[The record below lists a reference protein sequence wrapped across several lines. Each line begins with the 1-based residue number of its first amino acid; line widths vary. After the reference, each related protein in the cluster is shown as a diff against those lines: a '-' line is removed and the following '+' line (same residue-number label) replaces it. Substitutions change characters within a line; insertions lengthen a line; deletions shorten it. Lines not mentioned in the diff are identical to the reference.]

1 MFYSKHIQ
9 FGLAS
14 TPGLRQNRKE
24 RGMKTNQSEQWQ
36 PYLRRY
42 ESGEW
47 RAKIFRDLV
56 LAEASKMPLPV
67 MLDIGCGT
75 GFDDDLS
82 LQSALARSS
91 REYVGVEPDKS
102 ITVGECI
109 TSIHHCFFEEAP
121 IPSGSIDLAFS
132 VMVLEHLEDPQ
143 RFFDKLRDVLRPGG
157 VFWGFTMDAR
167 HWFVAASLLATRLH
181 IKDWYLQQLHGKR
194 GEERYKNYKVIYR
207 TNTPRQ
213 MASFT
218 SEFAQHDI
226 LNFYSAGQLDFYFPR
241 RLQWIGR
248 MLSRADHL
256 LGMHGCIIALR
267 LQR

>member
-1 MFYSKHIQ
+1 MNLKM
-9 FGLAS
+9 
-14 TPGLRQNRKE
+14 NR
-24 RGMKTNQSEQWQ
+24 SEQWQ

-42 ESGEW
+42 ETGEW

-56 LAEASKMPLPV
+56 LADASTMSQPV

-75 GFDDDLS
+75 GFDDNFS
-82 LQSALARSS
+82 LQSAIAAAS
-91 REYVGVEPDKS
+91 REYIGVEPDKS
-102 ITVGECI
+102 IQVGEYI
-109 TSIHHCFFEEAP
+109 TSIHRCFFEQAP

-167 HWFVAASLLATRLH
+167 HWFVAASLLATRLN
-181 IKDWYLQQLHGKR
+181 IKEWYLQRLHGTR
-194 GEERYKNYKVIYR
+194 GEERYKNYRVSYR

-213 MASFT
+213 IESFT
-218 SEFAQHDI
+218 SQFARLDI

-248 MLSRADHL
+248 MLSRADHFS
-256 LGMHGCIIALR
+256 GMPGSIIALR
-267 LQR
+267 LLR